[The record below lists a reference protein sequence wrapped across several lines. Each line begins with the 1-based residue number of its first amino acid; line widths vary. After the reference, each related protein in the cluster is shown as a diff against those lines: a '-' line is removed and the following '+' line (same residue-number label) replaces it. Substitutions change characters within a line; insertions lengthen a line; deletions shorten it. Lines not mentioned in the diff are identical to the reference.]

1 MEEQH
6 FSLARC
12 YQGWDSYQRHL
23 VTAITPLS
31 PEQLAWRAAPDL
43 RSLGE
48 QVSHIVAVRAR
59 WLSLDLRE
67 GGPELAALTGWD
79 GWTLDPQRDRPVTPP
94 SDAPALAQG
103 LETTWR
109 VLHGALERWTVADLL
124 EVFPPTFPGE
134 DGFTRQFVLW
144 HLLEHDIHHGG
155 ELSFALGMHGLSGI
169 TI

>member
-1 MEEQH
+1 MDNQPL
-6 FSLARC
+6 SLAQF

-23 VTAITPLS
+23 VIAIAPLS
-31 PEQLAWRAAPDL
+31 SEQLTLRAAPHL
-43 RSLGE
+43 RSIGE
-48 QVSHIVAVRAR
+48 QAAHIVAVRAR

-94 SDAPALAQG
+94 SDASALVQG
-103 LETTWR
+103 LEITWR
-109 VLHGALERWTVADLL
+109 VIHDALERWAVSDLL

-134 DGFTRQFVLW
+134 DSFTRQFVLW

-155 ELSFALGMHGLSGI
+155 ELSFVLGMHSLTGI
-169 TI
+169 SI